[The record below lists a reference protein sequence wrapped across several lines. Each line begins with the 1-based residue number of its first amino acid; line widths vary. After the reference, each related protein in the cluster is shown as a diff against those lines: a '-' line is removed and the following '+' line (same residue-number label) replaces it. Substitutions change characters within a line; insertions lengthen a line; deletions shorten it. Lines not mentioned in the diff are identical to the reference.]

1 MEIIG
6 FTRTEQYGWIMEES
20 GCLSICATSY
30 WSWLGIKNVWNC
42 YWLHTV
48 TLNSFMWVF
57 KPCLW
62 CRFLESSLKNDVV
75 WIPLLMSCSFIAFV
89 ACVTVGGLTLTV
101 HYSCYI
107 HFIADVTDVTLFI
120 GGLSRVCRGA
130 LLLPLIYMNKLL
142 LETSLLS
149 LITDPLQC
157 CEIFHVIILSWW
169 IVLCSII
176 IVWLLTLTLPWLKFC
191 TNQMYGRSRVLYQP
205 LVVATSV
212 CRKLQI
218 WQTDRQVWQSDGSV
232 LTSCLIFLYWRAWLY
247 FV

>member
-1 MEIIG
+1 MCEIAIDC
-6 FTRTEQYGWIMEES
+6 I
-20 GCLSICATSY
+20 LSLWTVSCEF
-30 WSWLGIKNVWNC
+30 LNHVFDVDFWNPH
-42 YWLHTV
+42 LRMM
-48 TLNSFMWVF
+48 LFGSRF
-57 KPCLW
+57 W
-62 CRFLESSLKNDVV
+62 CHV
-75 WIPLLMSCSFIAFV
+75 PLLRSFLICETDIKYHIRQNSNKIVVLTKRNAQKVHIANL

-120 GGLSRVCRGA
+120 AGLSRVCRGA

-142 LETSLLS
+142 LETPLLS

-176 IVWLLTLTLPWLKFC
+176 IVWLSTLTLPWLKFC

>member
-89 ACVTVGGLTLTV
+89 LICETDIKYHIRQNSNKIVVLTKKNAQKAHIANLACVTVGGLTLTV

-107 HFIADVTDVTLFI
+107 HFI
-120 GGLSRVCRGA
+120 
-130 LLLPLIYMNKLL
+130 
-142 LETSLLS
+142 
-149 LITDPLQC
+149 
-157 CEIFHVIILSWW
+157 
-169 IVLCSII
+169 
-176 IVWLLTLTLPWLKFC
+176 
-191 TNQMYGRSRVLYQP
+191 
-205 LVVATSV
+205 
-212 CRKLQI
+212 
-218 WQTDRQVWQSDGSV
+218 QVFLGFV
-232 LTSCLIFLYWRAWLY
+232 EEPHSCH
-247 FV
+247 